1 MSFLVEIPSSMV
13 ASLVAARC
21 REAQGIHFRILV
33 VDLNDMESGGIVSEV
48 TSVGLGMAEWQG
60 MAEEKVGKEMRPA
73 GGLPEPEQR
82 LLVGPWR
89 RIRPALDT

>member
-1 MSFLVEIPSSMV
+1 MV

-21 REAQGIHFRILV
+21 REAHGILFRILG
-33 VDLNDMESGGIVSEV
+33 VDLNDMESSGIASEV
-48 TSVGLGMAEWQG
+48 TSVGLGMAEGPG
-60 MAEEKVGKEMRPA
+60 MAEELVGKEMRPA

-89 RIRPALDT
+89 RIRPTLDT